1 MSIQRHRRNVSEVGG
16 NSKRQL
22 CGWLP
27 RCATSGNHS
36 CYSTKMLHIYQNSG
50 GYVDLFKH
58 DRSHLHR
65 VMMCFISITYT
76 SIKPHTH
83 EAIHYHADRIFD
95 WSPVGMV
102 YWNVHV

>member
-16 NSKRQL
+16 NCKRQL

-58 DRSHLHR
+58 EDRSHLHR

-76 SIKPHTH
+76 SIRTYKFNSNIFVHFHFSNTDLYNY
-83 EAIHYHADRIFD
+83 AIF
-95 WSPVGMV
+95 
-102 YWNVHV
+102 